1 MEPESATSRVSPP
14 RANMK
19 AFCQLPRI
27 PLILAILD
35 GWGYR
40 EDSNYNA
47 IQHAD
52 TPIMDSLWYNY
63 PHALIQASGTDV
75 GLPANQMGNS
85 EVGHLTIG
93 SGRIIRQEL
102 VRIGNAIEK
111 DCFGTNR
118 ILLDVAGKL
127 RKNNKTLHLLG
138 LCSDGGVHSHV
149 NHLCG
154 LLRWAK
160 SQGLKKVSIHAIT
173 DGRDTSPESAK
184 IFLNQVQQTIESYN
198 IGEISTLC
206 GRYWAMDRDN
216 RWDRIEK
223 AYRLI
228 CGTTQTYNIDPIEA
242 IEKSYKA
249 GITDEFLDPIRL
261 KGEGLSDGDGLICF
275 NFRPDRMRQLVT
287 ALISSDFD
295 SFDRSRVLDLDITT
309 FTQYDASLP
318 VNVVFPSDSLD
329 GLLGQI
335 LADHGLRQY
344 RIAETE
350 KYPHVTYFMN
360 GGIERPFFQEDR
372 YLVPSPRVAT
382 YDEDPAMAAD
392 ILTDVCISAIEKG
405 IYSLIVIN
413 YANPDMVGHTGKMEA
428 TVEAITIVDKC
439 VGQLKEVVERVG
451 GSLIITADH
460 GNAELMRDVDG
471 QPWTSHTINPVPI
484 IVIQSNKQKLL
495 SKKTIISLRQQGSL
509 ADVAPTIL
517 EILGLP
523 QPKLMTG
530 HSLLEYADC
539 LGR

>member
-1 MEPESATSRVSPP
+1 
-14 RANMK
+14 MK
-19 AFCQLPRI
+19 VFCKLPKI
-27 PLILAILD
+27 PLILVILD

-47 IQHAD
+47 IKNAD
-52 TPIMDSLWYNY
+52 TPIMDSLWKDY
-63 PHALIQASGTDV
+63 PHALIQASGTEV
-75 GLPANQMGNS
+75 GLPPNQMGNS

-102 VRIGNAIEK
+102 VRIGNTIEK

-118 ILLDVAGKL
+118 ILLDVAEKL

-173 DGRDTSPESAK
+173 DGRDTPPESAK
-184 IFLNQVQQTIESYN
+184 IFIKQVQQTIETYN

-223 AYRLI
+223 AYRLL
-228 CGTTQTYNIDPIEA
+228 CGTTQTYSLDPIKA
-242 IEKSYKA
+242 IEKSYQSD
-249 GITDEFLDPIRL
+249 ITDEFLDPIRL
-261 KGEGLSDGDGLICF
+261 KGEGLADGDGLICF

-295 SFDRSRVLDLDITT
+295 SFDRSKILDLNIAT

-318 VNVVFPSDSLD
+318 VSVVFPSESLD

-344 RIAETE
+344 RTAETE

-392 ILTDVCISAIEKG
+392 ILTEVCISAIEKG

-460 GNAELMRDVDG
+460 GNAELMRDIDG
-471 QPWTSHTINPVPI
+471 QPWTSHTTNPVPI

-495 SKKTIISLRQQGSL
+495 SKKTIIRLRQQGGL

-530 HSLLEYADC
+530 RSLLEYADYI
-539 LGR
+539 GR

>member
-1 MEPESATSRVSPP
+1 MEPESATNRVSPL

-40 EDSNYNA
+40 EDPNYNA

-118 ILLDVAGKL
+118 ILLDVAEKL

-295 SFDRSRVLDLDITT
+295 SFDRSRILDLDITT

-392 ILTDVCISAIEKG
+392 ILTDVCISTIEKG

-530 HSLLEYADC
+530 HSLLKYADC